1 MRDPETATLTGT
13 ATYRERIALPP
24 DAVVTVRLQDVSRQD
39 VAAETLAEQTIEMQG
54 KQVPVAFELTY
65 DPADIVPSHRY
76 SVRAEIRSG
85 GRLMFASSSAAPVF
99 AEGAPTELELL
110 LTRVRGA
117 TPEALALPLRGT
129 KWVLTGIGENGV
141 VTQEGREPAHLLLAE
156 DELRYSG
163 SATINRIAGGLE
175 IDGAELHFQPGPMT
189 EMAGPPDLME
199 QEQRFVAALAKV
211 DGYSIERDRLT
222 LSSNGETLLVFAAAQ
237 DD

>member
-1 MRDPETATLTGT
+1 MRAPETATLTGT

-39 VAAETLAEQTIEMQG
+39 IAAETLVEQTIELQG
-54 KQVPVAFELTY
+54 KQVPVTFALTY

-85 GRLMFASSSAAPVF
+85 GRLMFASTSAAPVF
-99 AEGAPTELELL
+99 AEGAATELELVL
-110 LTRVRGA
+110 ARVREA
-117 TPEALALPLRGT
+117 TPEALAMPLRGT
-129 KWVLTGIGENGV
+129 KWLLTGIGASGV
-141 VTQEGREPAHLLLAE
+141 VTQEGREPAHLVLAE
-156 DELRYSG
+156 DQPRYAG

-199 QEQRFVAALAKV
+199 QEQRFVTALAKV

-222 LSSNGETLLVFAAAQ
+222 LTNAGDPVLVFTAALG
-237 DD
+237 D